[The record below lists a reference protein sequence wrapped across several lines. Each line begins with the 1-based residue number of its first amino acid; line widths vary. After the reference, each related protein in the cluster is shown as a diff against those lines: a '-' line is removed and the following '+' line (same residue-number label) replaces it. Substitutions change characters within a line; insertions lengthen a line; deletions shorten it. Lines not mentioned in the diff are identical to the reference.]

1 MVLSTNI
8 AETSVTL
15 DDCVF
20 VVDSGRCKRLTYDPV
35 TQISSLA
42 TEWAAKANVKQ
53 RRGRAGRVREGTCY
67 RLYTQAQHE
76 AMEAEQEPE
85 MLIVPLEQICLSTL
99 ALGLGKCSEVL
110 GSALDAPPAQQI
122 DAGV

>member
-1 MVLSTNI
+1 M